1 MDLQE
6 SNISEDAPGRT
17 VAIDRELRA
26 RGHRLTPRRLVVVSV
41 LAASTGHVTGD
52 EVLRKVQDRH
62 PSTNKTTV
70 YRTLELLSDLG
81 FVAVTDLGSGRLE
94 YELLGKPHH
103 HLVCEKCGSRVEVE
117 DDLLQPLRASLMER
131 YGYTTT
137 LDHFALFGVCPG
149 CRSTIEATERI
160 V

>member
-1 MDLQE
+1 MQN
-6 SNISEDAPGRT
+6 SNVSEDAPSRT

-41 LAASTGHVTGD
+41 LAASNGHVTGD
-52 EVLRKVQDRH
+52 EVLLKVQALH

-103 HLVCEKCGSRVEVE
+103 HLVCEKCGARIEVD
-117 DDLLQPLRASLMER
+117 DDLLEPLRASLMER